1 MSVFIYKMRFL
12 QLLSS
17 TGTHKLPSLGV
28 GN

>member
-1 MSVFIYKMRFL
+1 MNVFIYKIRLL

-17 TGTHKLPSLGV
+17 EGTHKLPMLGV